1 MPNQRRQPPSRRLL
15 GILFLSSLTLCLWL
29 NQVSSAPWQ
38 RISNTVTTTQPN
50 HPSQLVQQ
58 GVELYQRGDFLEAI
72 EHWQTALT
80 AYQSTNNRRNAA
92 IVRENLARAYQQ
104 IGQTSQAISYWEQAI
119 NHYRQLENWQQVG
132 RLLTEQ
138 AQAYSR
144 LGQSQKAIALLC
156 GRVDENS
163 NCTLQSALQL
173 ARTHQDKVGEA
184 AALGSLGDA
193 YRLQGNYDQ
202 AIALLQDSLQLAHQI
217 NHSAYYSSILN
228 SLGNAHSSR
237 AQLNYRRVTSALARG
252 STNETEKFREQAAA
266 DDSQALTYFQESLE
280 LALAQNNQLGEMR
293 SLLNALPLYYRQGDF
308 PAAAQAREQVLFLLD
323 SLPDSQQKVYAAINL
338 ARLLQ
343 GTTAASPTRCLKPER
358 QSPAITLLQEAV
370 AMAQRLEDPRSESF
384 ALGEL
389 GHIFECRQDYQQALS
404 LTQQA
409 QLAADQN
416 LLAPDSLYL
425 WAWQA
430 GRIFQAQGQE
440 SEAIKAYERAIATL
454 DDIRDDILTANRDV
468 QFDFRDTIAPLYR
481 QFTQLRLERASLPV
495 KASEDFTQELDFA
508 LKTIDSLKLAEL
520 QNYFGDDCV
529 LVTFDEQQV
538 DQLVGEDTAVLSSII
553 LKNRTAIVVTLPNQD
568 KKLEWIEVDRET
580 LRQEINAFRRGL
592 EDNSDIYYN
601 PQPAQELYNQII
613 KPFAADLDQAQIKTL
628 VFIQDGILR
637 SVPMAALYDGT
648 QFLVE
653 KYAIATTPSLTLTAP
668 QAWNRQ
674 QLRTL
679 AFGLTKAVRLDDGS
693 YFRPLPNVES
703 ELGEVEALFPN
714 TKKFLNEDFTRDRLE
729 QELNQ
734 TAYPII
740 HIATHGQFS
749 TDPED
754 TFLVIGNNQKLT
766 LTELDQ
772 TIRSV
777 SSNSN
782 SLELLALTA
791 CQTAVGD
798 DRAAL
803 GLAGVAIQ
811 AGARSA
817 LASLWFIPD
826 ASTKTLVAEFYRNL
840 RNSEISKAEA
850 LGIAQRKLIEAKKY
864 AHPKFWAPFILI
876 GNWL

>member
-1 MPNQRRQPPSRRLL
+1 MPIRRFL
-15 GILFLSSLTLCLWL
+15 GLLFLSSLIFCLWL
-29 NQVSSAPWQ
+29 DQVSSAPWQ
-38 RISNTVTTTQPN
+38 KISNTVATTEPN
-50 HPSQLVQQ
+50 HPHQLVQK
-58 GVELYQRGDFLEAI
+58 GVELYQKGDFLEAI
-72 EHWQTALT
+72 ENWQTALST
-80 AYQSTNNRRNAA
+80 YQSSNNDSNSAL
-92 IVRENLARAYQQ
+92 VLENLARAYQQ
-104 IGQTSQAISYWEQAI
+104 IGKTSQGISHWEQAI
-119 NHYRQLENWQQVG
+119 NHYRELENWQQVG

-138 AQAYSR
+138 AQSYSR
-144 LGQSQKAIALLC
+144 LGQSQKAIAILC
-156 GRVDENS
+156 GKIDHNS
-163 NCTLQSALQL
+163 SCTPQSALGL
-173 ARTHQDKVGEA
+173 ARTHQDKAGEA

-193 YRLQGNYDQ
+193 YRLQGDYNQ
-202 AIALLQDSLQLAHQI
+202 AIAQLQNSLQIANEIKHLAY
-217 NHSAYYSSILN
+217 HSSALN

-237 AQLNYRRVTSALARG
+237 AQLNYRRVSSALARG
-252 STNETEKFREQAAA
+252 SKNEVEKFRKQAAA
-266 DDSQALTYFQESLE
+266 DDSQALRYFQESLQ
-280 LALAQNNQLGEMR
+280 LTLAQNDQPGKMR
-293 SLLNALPLYYRQGDF
+293 SLLNALPIYYRQGNF
-308 PAAAQAREQVLFLLD
+308 SAATQAREQVRGLWD

-343 GTTAASPTRCLKPER
+343 GTTATSPTQCLKPE
-358 QSPAITLLQEAV
+358 QQPSAIALLQQAV
-370 AMAQRLEDPRSESF
+370 AIAQRLEDHRSESF

-389 GHIFECRQDYQQALS
+389 GHIFECRQDYQQALNF
-404 LTQQA
+404 TQQA

-416 LLAPDSLYL
+416 LLAQDSLYL

-430 GRIFQAQGQE
+430 GRIFKAQSQE

-454 DDIRDDILTANRDV
+454 DDIRDDILTTNRDV

-481 QFTQLRLERASLPV
+481 QFSQLRLERASL
-495 KASEDFTQELDFA
+495 AITESENLTKELDFA

-520 QNYFGDDCV
+520 QNYFGNDCV

-538 DQLVGEDTAVLSSII
+538 DQLVGEDTAVFSSII
-553 LKNRTAIVVTLPNQD
+553 LNNRTAVVVTLPNQE
-568 KKLEWIEVDRET
+568 KKLEWIDIDRET
-580 LRQEINAFRRGL
+580 LTQQINEFRRGL

-613 KPFAADLDQAQIKTL
+613 KPFAADLDQAQVKTL

-637 SVPMAALYDGT
+637 SVPMAALHDGT

-653 KYAIATTPSLTLTAP
+653 KYAIATTPSLTLTDPKALNREEL
-668 QAWNRQ
+668 QA
-674 QLRTL
+674 L
-679 AFGLTKAVRLDDGS
+679 ALGLTKAVKLDDER

-703 ELGEVEALFPN
+703 ELSEVEALFPD
-714 TKKFLNEDFTRDRLE
+714 TKKFLNEDFTRDRLK

-754 TFLVIGNNQKLT
+754 TFLVTGNNQKLT
-766 LTELDQ
+766 LTELDD

-777 SSNSN
+777 SGNSKV
-782 SLELLALTA
+782 LELLALTA

-826 ASTKTLVAEFYRNL
+826 ASTKTLVTEFYRHL
-840 RNSEISKAEA
+840 HNSGVSKAEA
-850 LGIAQRKLIEAKKY
+850 LRIAQGKLIEAKKY